1 MSNYM
6 NVFALTLF
14 VRLLMFDMA
23 FYVNSGH
30 GKKLIAFQKSSEV
43 VGGSN
48 PVRVND
54 AKSSS
59 RKNTKGSEQPS
70 TKSKSKATDDIDN
83 KVMDFLAVSSF
94 QNF

>member
-1 MSNYM
+1 M
-6 NVFALTLF
+6 NVFAIPLF
-14 VRLLMFDMA
+14 VCLFFNDRYGFLL

-48 PVRVND
+48 PVRAND

-59 RKNTKGSEQPS
+59 QKNTKGSEQPP
-70 TKSKSKATDDIDN
+70 TKSKSKATDDIDD

-94 QNF
+94 RNF